1 MIESLLASVIAVE
14 DVYKAV
20 AIRVNVFDME
30 LTVNLLS

>member
-1 MIESLLASVIAVE
+1 VIESLLASVIAVE

-20 AIRVNVFDME
+20 TILVKLFEME